1 MKRYSGYTIGWTFL
15 YFISYD
21 GLRNGQSFT
30 LVIYQSKRREREA
43 VLKLRTISFEKSI
56 SNIY

>member
-21 GLRNGQSFT
+21 GLRNEWPKLYFS
-30 LVIYQSKRREREA
+30 VITNRKDEKKA
-43 VLKLRTISFEKSI
+43 VLKLRTISFEKK